1 MAVLEVVRGVNP
13 GQQIALDGARAVLGR
28 HPECDIVL
36 DQGAVSRQH
45 ALIVQIDD
53 QFFVED
59 LKSRNGTFV
68 NGQLIRGRHQ
78 LRDQDRVKIC
88 DLLFT
93 FHSGEPND
101 GAGGKATVEATADT
115 LLPHESGAMLVDDS
129 ENPGSTIMSTLDI
142 QSSRGGL
149 RMTVN
154 PEVKLKALLEITR
167 NLGTTI
173 SLDQVLRRVLDSLF
187 KIFIQADRGFV
198 VLMDTERN
206 ILIPKAVKHR
216 RPDADE
222 TIRIS
227 RTIVS
232 QVMKSKEAIL
242 SADAASDT
250 RFDSSQSVA
259 DFRIRSMMCAPLVD
273 SEGTALGVI
282 QIDTLDQ
289 RARFQQDDLDVLAS
303 VAWQA
308 AIAVENAQLHENALR
323 QQSLERDLDLAHKVQ
338 QGILPSAPPQ
348 VPGYEFFDYYDA
360 ASQVGGDFF
369 DYVALPGSRLAVV
382 LADVS
387 GKGMPAALVV
397 ARLSS
402 EARYSLASEPTPSA
416 ALDRLNQSFSRSG
429 WEDRF
434 VTMVLAVIDLEKH
447 RVTLANA
454 GHMAPLLR
462 RADRSIKPLGRDE
475 TGLPLGVDFEATY
488 TQLQVQLHPG
498 DYITMFT
505 DGISEAMNDRQ
516 ELYGN
521 ARLEAQ
527 LKRDMPGAS
536 AQGTRV
542 LEDLRRF
549 VGNHQ
554 QTDDMCLLCFGRPG

>member
-1 MAVLEVVRGVNP
+1 
-13 GQQIALDGARAVLGR
+13 
-28 HPECDIVL
+28 
-36 DQGAVSRQH
+36 
-45 ALIVQIDD
+45 
-53 QFFVED
+53 
-59 LKSRNGTFV
+59 
-68 NGQLIRGRHQ
+68 
-78 LRDQDRVKIC
+78 
-88 DLLFT
+88 
-93 FHSGEPND
+93 
-101 GAGGKATVEATADT
+101 
-115 LLPHESGAMLVDDS
+115 
-129 ENPGSTIMSTLDI
+129 
-142 QSSRGGL
+142 
-149 RMTVN
+149 
-154 PEVKLKALLEITR
+154 
-167 NLGTTI
+167 
-173 SLDQVLRRVLDSLF
+173 
-187 KIFIQADRGFV
+187 
-198 VLMDTERN
+198 
-206 ILIPKAVKHR
+206 
-216 RPDADE
+216 
-222 TIRIS
+222 
-227 RTIVS
+227 
-232 QVMKSKEAIL
+232 
-242 SADAASDT
+242 
-250 RFDSSQSVA
+250 
-259 DFRIRSMMCAPLVD
+259 
-273 SEGTALGVI
+273 
-282 QIDTLDQ
+282 
-289 RARFQQDDLDVLAS
+289 